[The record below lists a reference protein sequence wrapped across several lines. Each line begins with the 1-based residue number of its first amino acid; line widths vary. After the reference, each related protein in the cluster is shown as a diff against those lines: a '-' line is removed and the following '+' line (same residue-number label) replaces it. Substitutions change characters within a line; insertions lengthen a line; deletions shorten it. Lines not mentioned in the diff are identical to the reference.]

1 MLDGIENDDGYRMVE
16 DEFHSVAGEFTRHLH
31 AAEYQRLKLLAKAQN
46 AETIR
51 NISRPITGAMSDLV
65 KRRHKALSTAA
76 SQRQGLRKVLASR
89 GASAASLSGDEES
102 PWVGNSSLQGLMGT
116 PQKRPAP
123 LSAIASAHATS
134 RARAG
139 YRAGSRVSEGTSDK
153 PGMHA
158 RLGTSSSSR
167 ITGSHAA
174 TARSD
179 LTGGFEE
186 ETEDDD
192 LDAPAVTMASYRGR
206 SATSTPREA
215 QSVTQAVSLL
225 PKSYASS
232 TTRTERL
239 TSRQTSSE
247 PPKLETYQREKPVST
262 SSSVH
267 AMSIDLDDEED
278 DDDDIFARIRQR
290 QNEKRKQQQQHG

>member
-16 DEFHSVAGEFTRHLH
+16 DEFLSVAGEFTRHLH
-31 AAEYQRLKLLAKAQN
+31 AAEYQRLKQLAKAQN

-65 KRRHKALSTAA
+65 KRRQTALSTAA

-102 PWVGNSSLQGLMGT
+102 PWVGTSLQGLMGS

-123 LSAIASAHATS
+123 LSAIASVHATT

-158 RLGTSSSSR
+158 RSSTSSSAR
-167 ITGSHAA
+167 LTGSHAA
-174 TARSD
+174 TARSELAGD
-179 LTGGFEE
+179 SEE
-186 ETEDDD
+186 ETEDED
-192 LDAPAVTMASYRGR
+192 LDAPAVSMASYRGR
-206 SATSTPREA
+206 SAMSAPRDA
-215 QSVTQAVSLL
+215 HSVSRPVSLL
-225 PKSYASS
+225 PTSYTSS
-232 TTRTERL
+232 TPRTGRL
-239 TSRQTSSE
+239 TSHQTSSE
-247 PPKLETYQREKPVST
+247 PPKLETYQRAKPVST
-262 SSSVH
+262 SSSAH
-267 AMSIDLDDEED
+267 PMSIDLDDED
-278 DDDDIFARIRQR
+278 DEDDDIFARIRQR
-290 QNEKRKQQQQHG
+290 QNEKRKQQ